1 MAFFCKN
8 VTFVA
13 IDNTGKIV
21 ITKTEQTPQAVFDLK
36 NGILDLDGKIV
47 AENPLDFFDRLNR
60 WIEEYKAT
68 NNPNNIVVNLRL
80 DYFNTVASKMLS
92 KFFIKLIAQNATINW
107 FYEKDDEE
115 IKEAGEDY
123 KIMLNYEIN
132 IVEKN

>member
-1 MAFFCKN
+1 M
-8 VTFVA
+8 
-13 IDNTGKIV
+13 
-21 ITKTEQTPQAVFDLK
+21 E
-36 NGILDLDGKIV
+36 LDGKIV

-60 WIEEYKAT
+60 WIEEYVAS
-68 NNPNNIVVNLRL
+68 NNSNKLVVNLRL

-92 KFFIKLIAQNATINW
+92 KFFIKLIAQNAQINW

-132 IVEKN
+132 IVEKA